1 MDGNAKTFGITARAI
16 MRDQKF
22 RAGFADARAGVPFAP
37 DAWVDRPG
45 VDIWAYE
52 RGWLFARLFPRLR
65 DIGSGSHVDPTAL
78 RLFSKAMDR
87 GDIL

>member
-16 MRDQKF
+16 MRDQEF
-22 RAGFADARAGVPFAP
+22 RAGFADARAGVAFAP

-65 DIGSGSHVDPTAL
+65 DIGSGRVDPTAL

>member
-1 MDGNAKTFGITARAI
+1 MGMQRPSGSRREPSCATRNSGQALQT
-16 MRDQKF
+16 
-22 RAGFADARAGVPFAP
+22 RAGAPFAP